1 MEITNNKKRI
11 LALIEI
17 FRKKSDAEKRL
28 KIDDLIMELKKYHIK
43 VNNRKTL
50 YDDIKILN
58 EFGFNIEYDNGYYLL
73 EAPFNLSE
81 IKIIQDSI
89 NSLKNLDDNFIKD
102 LNDKMFN
109 YISDNDVKVL
119 QNLSYITK
127 HKNSHL
133 LQHMEDI
140 IEAIKTRTSV
150 LIKTNNSDEI
160 KEIFP
165 LFLYRANDY
174 YYFYYHYL
182 DKNKI
187 YHYRFDNIKSV
198 TLNHTKD
205 EINYS
210 KRDIL
215 KVIEESS
222 KTYSLN
228 DSELVTI
235 KLLNN
240 DEKLIQRFMDDFPA
254 AIHTKDG
261 FSLKASI
268 NNVFFAKIA
277 EYGSDLIIVN
287 KNVNKKYTNYLK
299 TIISLCESPTG

>member
-1 MEITNNKKRI
+1 METSNNKRRI

-17 FRKKSDAEKRL
+17 FRKKTDSDKRL

-102 LNDKMFN
+102 LNNKMFN
-109 YISDNDVKVL
+109 YISENDEKVL
-119 QNLSYITK
+119 QSLSYITK

-133 LQHMEDI
+133 LGHMEDI
-140 IEAIKTRTSV
+140 IEAIKTRTSI
-150 LIKTNNSDEI
+150 LIKTIKDNEI

-182 DKNKI
+182 DNKKI
-187 YHYRFDNIKSV
+187 YHYRFDNIKNI
-198 TLNHTKD
+198 TLTNNKD
-205 EINYS
+205 TYYYS
-210 KRDIL
+210 KKDIL

-222 KTYSLN
+222 RLYSLN

-235 KLLNN
+235 KLLKN
-240 DEKLIQRFMDDFPA
+240 DEKLIQRFMDDFPN
-254 AIHTKDG
+254 AIHTKEG
-261 FSLKASI
+261 FSLKTSI
-268 NNVFFAKIA
+268 NNVFFSKIS
-277 EYGSDLIIVN
+277 EYGENIIIVN
-287 KNVNKKYTNYLK
+287 KNINKKYINYLNN
-299 TIISLCESPTG
+299 IIKLYK